1 MKKEDYPAYYQEE
14 VERQIAELEK
24 IREKLQSEFD
34 RIFRMTT
41 KPRGKY
47 RRIIK
52 ALYKDPNLCPT
63 SLADH
68 FYFWRSDRGPV
79 WATIDPKTVR
89 DYYPNHFIEHLQRC
103 QHQSWPHIK
112 RANAKFPWFNFWSE
126 SKERND
132 RYISHILEDEII
144 PLFNKFIDLH
154 FNIQFGK
161 IESFEKYSLS
171 GSDTKRALNKMRL
184 FINQQ
189 ERAKLC

>member
-14 VERQIAELEK
+14 IERLNAELETV
-24 IREKLQSEFD
+24 RERLKSEFD
-34 RIFRMTT
+34 TIFRMTA

-63 SLADH
+63 GLAPN

-79 WATIDPKTVR
+79 WATVDPKTVR
-89 DYYPNHFIEHLQRC
+89 TDYPNCFIEHLDRC
-103 QHQSWPHIK
+103 QNQSWSHIEK
-112 RANAKFPWFNFWSE
+112 ANAKFPWFRFWSE
-126 SKERND
+126 PKERNN
-132 RYISHILEDEII
+132 RHISYSLEKEII
-144 PLFNKFIDLH
+144 PLFNRFIDLY